1 MKVLIIDDNPI
12 DLLINRKMIQSVV
25 PEAEVFSAQS
35 MEEAQTFLGASPVGL
50 RLLFVDIRMP
60 VMNGFEML
68 ELLND
73 MYADVL
79 DGVHVYMVTSSLDTS
94 DARLS
99 EETPYI
105 QALLDKPLSKIVVQ
119 AVVRKLEEVQ

>member
-1 MKVLIIDDNPI
+1 
-12 DLLINRKMIQSVV
+12 MIQSVV

-35 MEEAQTFLGASPVGL
+35 MEEAQAFLSASPVGL

-73 MYADVL
+73 TFADVL
-79 DGVHVYMVTSSLDTS
+79 AGVHVYMVSSSLDTS